1 MQRVLLIIGGG
12 IAAYKAPELVRQ
24 LRAQGLAVRCLM
36 TAAAAQFVSPLSL
49 ASVSGDKVYE
59 NLFDLTEEAEMGH
72 IQLSRD
78 ADIILVAPATAD
90 LMAKAAQGMANDLA
104 STTLLATDKKIIMA
118 PAMNVRMW
126 QHEATQRNL
135 AQLEKDGVTIIGPE
149 DGDMACGEFGPGR
162 MSEPQDIATA
172 TAQKLGQDGT
182 RTSIADLTG
191 RKILVTAGPTHEP
204 IDPVRYI
211 ANRSSGKQGY
221 AIAEALAAAGAEV
234 HLISG
239 PTELATPR
247 GVAIERVETARDMHA
262 AVEAHLPVD
271 AAVMTAAVADWRP
284 ADYEPQ
290 KIKKKGDAPAPLS
303 LRENPDILAAL
314 GAAGKNRP
322 ALLVGFAA
330 ETENLEAHALAKLQ
344 KKNCDWIIANNV
356 ALDSGIEGGV
366 MGGDKNAVT
375 LVSSQ
380 VSSQASSQAGS
391 DAHANAAI
399 ERFDIMSKHEV
410 AALLATRM
418 ATHFTMIEKTGKK
431 GKAK

>member
-24 LRAQGLAVRCLM
+24 LRAQGLAVRCLL
-36 TAAAAQFVSPLSL
+36 TAAAEQFVSPLSL

-59 NLFDLTEEAEMGH
+59 NLFDLTEEAELGH

-78 ADIILVAPATAD
+78 ADIILGAPATAD

-135 AQLEKDGVTIIGPE
+135 AQLRKDGVSIIGPE
-149 DGDMACGEFGPGR
+149 NGDMACGEFGPGR
-162 MSEPQDIATA
+162 MSEPQDIAAETA
-172 TAQKLGQDGT
+172 ALLAPSNA
-182 RTSIADLTG
+182 RAEAADLTG

-221 AIAEALAAAGAEV
+221 AIAAALAAAGAEV

-239 PTELATPR
+239 PTALDAPH
-247 GVAIERVETARDMHA
+247 GVQMTWVETARDMQA

-284 ADYEPQ
+284 AECKAQ
-290 KIKKKGDAPAPLS
+290 KIKKGQKIKDKERAPAPLD
-303 LRENPDILAAL
+303 LVENPDILATL
-314 GAAGKNRP
+314 GAAKKNRP

-330 ETENLEAHALAKLQ
+330 ETEDLETHALAKLR
-344 KKNCDWIIANNV
+344 KKNCDWIVANNV

-366 MGGDKNAVT
+366 MGGDANAVT
-375 LVSSQ
+375 LISTK
-380 VSSQASSQAGS
+380 
-391 DAHANAAI
+391 DAKAEI
-399 ERFDIMSKHEV
+399 ERFDIMSKHAV

-418 ATHFTMIEKTGKK
+418 AAHFTPIEKTGNK

>member
-24 LRAQGLAVRCLM
+24 LRAQGLAVRCLL
-36 TAAAAQFVSPLSL
+36 TAAAEQFVSPLSL

-135 AQLEKDGVTIIGPE
+135 AQLKKDGVSIIGPE
-149 DGDMACGEFGPGR
+149 NGDMVCGEFGPGR
-162 MSEPQDIATA
+162 MSEPQDIAAETA
-172 TAQKLGQDGT
+172 ALLAPNNT
-182 RTSIADLTG
+182 RAEAADLTG

-221 AIAEALAAAGAEV
+221 AIAAALAAAGAEV

-239 PTELATPR
+239 PTALDAPH
-247 GVAIERVETARDMHA
+247 GVQMTWVETARDMQA

-284 ADYEPQ
+284 AECKAQ
-290 KIKKKGDAPAPLS
+290 KIKKGQKIKDKERAPAL
-303 LRENPDILAAL
+303 LDLVENPDILATL
-314 GAAGKNRP
+314 GAAKKNRP

-330 ETENLEAHALAKLQ
+330 ETEDLETHALAKLQ
-344 KKNCDWIIANNV
+344 KKNCDWIVANNV

-366 MGGDKNAVT
+366 MGGDANAVT
-375 LVSSQ
+375 LISTK
-380 VSSQASSQAGS
+380 
-391 DAHANAAI
+391 DAKAEI
-399 ERFDIMSKHEV
+399 ERFDIMSKHAV

-418 ATHFTMIEKTGKK
+418 AAHFTPIEKTGNK

>member
-24 LRAQGLAVRCLM
+24 LRAQGLAVRCLL
-36 TAAAAQFVSPLSL
+36 TAAAEQFVSPLSL

-135 AQLEKDGVTIIGPE
+135 AQLRKDGVSIIGPE

-162 MSEPQDIATA
+162 MSEPQDIAAETA
-172 TAQKLGQDGT
+172 ALLAPSDAPAVA
-182 RTSIADLTG
+182 ADLTG

-221 AIAEALAAAGAEV
+221 AIAAALAAAGAEV

-239 PTELATPR
+239 PTALDAPH
-247 GVAIERVETARDMHA
+247 GVQMTRVETARDMQA

-284 ADYEPQ
+284 AECKAQ
-290 KIKKKGDAPAPLS
+290 KIKKGQKIKDKERAPAPLD
-303 LRENPDILAAL
+303 LVENPDILAAL
-314 GAAGKNRP
+314 GAAKKNRP

-330 ETENLEAHALAKLQ
+330 ETEDLETHALAKLQ
-344 KKNCDWIIANNV
+344 KKNCDWIVANNV

-366 MGGDKNAVT
+366 MGGDANAVT
-375 LVSSQ
+375 LISTK
-380 VSSQASSQAGS
+380 
-391 DAHANAAI
+391 DAKAEI
-399 ERFDIMSKHEV
+399 ERFDIMSKHAV

-418 ATHFTMIEKTGKK
+418 AAHFIPIEKTGNK

>member
-24 LRAQGLAVRCLM
+24 LRAQGLAVRCLL
-36 TAAAAQFVSPLSL
+36 TAAAEQFVSPLSL

-135 AQLEKDGVTIIGPE
+135 AQLRKDGVSIIGPE
-149 DGDMACGEFGPGR
+149 NGDMACGEFGPGR
-162 MSEPQDIATA
+162 MSEPQDIAAETA
-172 TAQKLGQDGT
+172 ALLAPNNA
-182 RTSIADLTG
+182 RAEAADLTG

-221 AIAEALAAAGAEV
+221 AIAAALAAAGAEV

-239 PTELATPR
+239 PTALDAPH
-247 GVAIERVETARDMHA
+247 GVQMTWVETACDMQA

-284 ADYEPQ
+284 AECKGQ
-290 KIKKKGDAPAPLS
+290 KIKDKERAPAPLD
-303 LRENPDILAAL
+303 LVENPDILATL
-314 GAAGKNRP
+314 GAAKKNRP

-330 ETENLEAHALAKLQ
+330 ETEDLETHALAKLQ
-344 KKNCDWIIANNV
+344 KKNCDWIVANNV

-366 MGGDKNAVT
+366 MGGDANAVT
-375 LVSSQ
+375 LISTK
-380 VSSQASSQAGS
+380 
-391 DAHANAAI
+391 DAKAEI
-399 ERFDIMSKHEV
+399 ERFDIMSKHAV

-418 ATHFTMIEKTGKK
+418 AAHFTPIEKTGNK

>member
-24 LRAQGLAVRCLM
+24 LRAQGLAVRCLL
-36 TAAAAQFVSPLSL
+36 TAAAEQFVSPLSL

-135 AQLEKDGVTIIGPE
+135 AQLRKDGVSIIGPE
-149 DGDMACGEFGPGR
+149 NGDMACGEFGPGR
-162 MSEPQDIATA
+162 MSEPQDIAAETA
-172 TAQKLGQDGT
+172 ALLAPNNA
-182 RTSIADLTG
+182 RAEAADLTG

-221 AIAEALAAAGAEV
+221 AIAAALAAAGAEV

-239 PTELATPR
+239 PTALDAPH
-247 GVAIERVETARDMHA
+247 GVQMTWVETVRDMQA

-284 ADYEPQ
+284 AECKAQ
-290 KIKKKGDAPAPLS
+290 KIKKGQKIKDKERAPAPLD
-303 LRENPDILAAL
+303 LVENPDILATL
-314 GAAGKNRP
+314 GAAKKNRP

-330 ETENLEAHALAKLQ
+330 ETEDLETHALAKLQ
-344 KKNCDWIIANNV
+344 KKNCDWIVANNV
-356 ALDSGIEGGV
+356 ALDSGIEDGV
-366 MGGDKNAVT
+366 MGGDANAVT
-375 LVSSQ
+375 LISTK
-380 VSSQASSQAGS
+380 
-391 DAHANAAI
+391 DAKAEI
-399 ERFDIMSKHEV
+399 ERFDIMSKHAV

-418 ATHFTMIEKTGKK
+418 AAHFTPIEKTGNK

>member
-24 LRAQGLAVRCLM
+24 LRAQGLAVRCLL
-36 TAAAAQFVSPLSL
+36 TAAAEQFVSPLSL

-135 AQLEKDGVTIIGPE
+135 AQLRKDGVSIIGPE
-149 DGDMACGEFGPGR
+149 NGDMACGEFGPGR
-162 MSEPQDIATA
+162 MSEPQDIAAETA
-172 TAQKLGQDGT
+172 ALLAPNNT
-182 RTSIADLTG
+182 RAEAADLTG

-221 AIAEALAAAGAEV
+221 AIAAALAAAGAEV

-239 PTELATPR
+239 PTALDAPL
-247 GVAIERVETARDMHA
+247 GVQMTWVETARDMQA

-284 ADYEPQ
+284 AECKAQ
-290 KIKKKGDAPAPLS
+290 KIKKGKKIKDKERAPAPLD
-303 LRENPDILAAL
+303 LVENPDILATL
-314 GAAGKNRP
+314 GAAKKNRP

-330 ETENLEAHALAKLQ
+330 ETEDLETHALAKLQ
-344 KKNCDWIIANNV
+344 KKNCDWIVANNV

-366 MGGDKNAVT
+366 MGGDANAVT
-375 LVSSQ
+375 LISTK
-380 VSSQASSQAGS
+380 
-391 DAHANAAI
+391 DAKAEI
-399 ERFDIMSKHEV
+399 ERFDIMSKHAV

-418 ATHFTMIEKTGKK
+418 AAHFTPIEKTGNK

>member
-24 LRAQGLAVRCLM
+24 LRAQGLAVRCLL
-36 TAAAAQFVSPLSL
+36 TAAAEQFVSPLSL

-135 AQLEKDGVTIIGPE
+135 AQLKKDGVSIIGPE
-149 DGDMACGEFGPGR
+149 NGDMACGEFGPGR
-162 MSEPQDIATA
+162 MSEPQDIAAETA
-172 TAQKLGQDGT
+172 ALLAPNNT
-182 RTSIADLTG
+182 RAEAADLTG

-221 AIAEALAAAGAEV
+221 AIAAALAAAGAEV

-239 PTELATPR
+239 PTALDAPL
-247 GVAIERVETARDMHA
+247 GVQMTWVETARDMQA

-284 ADYEPQ
+284 AECKAQ
-290 KIKKKGDAPAPLS
+290 KIKKGQKIKDKERASAPLD
-303 LRENPDILAAL
+303 LVENPDILATL
-314 GAAGKNRP
+314 GAAKKNRP

-330 ETENLEAHALAKLQ
+330 ETEDLETHALAKLQ
-344 KKNCDWIIANNV
+344 KKNCDWLVANNV

-366 MGGDKNAVT
+366 MGGDANAVT
-375 LVSSQ
+375 LISTK
-380 VSSQASSQAGS
+380 
-391 DAHANAAI
+391 DAKAEI
-399 ERFDIMSKHEV
+399 ERFDIMSKHAV

-418 ATHFTMIEKTGKK
+418 AAHFTPIEKTENK

>member
-12 IAAYKAPELVRQ
+12 IAAFKAPELVRQ
-24 LRAQGLAVRCLM
+24 LRAQGLAVRCLL
-36 TAAAAQFVSPLSL
+36 TAAAEQFVSPLSL

-135 AQLEKDGVTIIGPE
+135 AQLRKDGVSIIGPE
-149 DGDMACGEFGPGR
+149 NGDMACGEFGPGR
-162 MSEPQDIATA
+162 MSEPQDIAAETA
-172 TAQKLGQDGT
+172 ALLAPNDTPAEA
-182 RTSIADLTG
+182 ADLTG

-221 AIAEALAAAGAEV
+221 AIAAALAAAGAEV

-239 PTELATPR
+239 PTALDAPH
-247 GVAIERVETARDMHA
+247 GVQMTWVETARDMQA

-284 ADYEPQ
+284 AECKAQ
-290 KIKKKGDAPAPLS
+290 KIKKGQKTKDKKRAPAPLD
-303 LRENPDILAAL
+303 LVENPDILATL
-314 GAAGKNRP
+314 GAAKKNRP

-330 ETENLEAHALAKLQ
+330 ETEDLETHALAKLQ
-344 KKNCDWIIANNV
+344 KKNCDWIVANNV
-356 ALDSGIEGGV
+356 ALDSGVEGGV
-366 MGGDKNAVT
+366 MGGDANAVT
-375 LVSSQ
+375 LISTK
-380 VSSQASSQAGS
+380 
-391 DAHANAAI
+391 DAKAEI
-399 ERFDIMSKHEV
+399 ERFDIMSKHAV

-418 ATHFTMIEKTGKK
+418 AAHFTPIEKTGNK

>member
-24 LRAQGLAVRCLM
+24 LRAQGLGVRCLM

-49 ASVSGDKVYE
+49 ASVSGDTVYE
-59 NLFDLTEEAEMGH
+59 NLFDLTDETEMGH

-135 AQLEKDGVTIIGPE
+135 AQLQKDGVRFIGPE
-149 DGDMACGEFGPGR
+149 EGDMACGEFGPGR
-162 MSEPQDIATA
+162 MSEPQSIALA
-172 TAQKLGQDGT
+172 TAQALGAPNDMGATGT
-182 RTSIADLTG
+182 MEGLAG

-221 AIAEALAAAGAEV
+221 AIASALAAAGAEV
-234 HLISG
+234 HLVSG
-239 PTELATPR
+239 PTALPAPQ
-247 GVAIERVETARDMHA
+247 GVNIVPVETARDMLA
-262 AVEAHLPVD
+262 ATQALLPVD

-284 ADYEPQ
+284 VDCDAQ
-290 KIKKKGDAPAPLS
+290 KIKKNGDTPPALD
-303 LRENPDILAAL
+303 LVENPDILATL
-314 GAAGKNRP
+314 GAADKNRP
-322 ALLVGFAA
+322 ALLIGFAA
-330 ETENLEAHALAKLQ
+330 ETENLETHARAKLA

-356 ALDSGIEGGV
+356 GAESGIDGGV
-366 MGGDKNAVT
+366 MGGDENAVSLLCAT
-375 LVSSQ
+375 GAKS
-380 VSSQASSQAGS
+380 APT
-391 DAHANAAI
+391 I
-399 ERFDIMSKHEV
+399 EHFDIMSKQAV
-410 AALLATRM
+410 AELLTARIG
-418 ATHFTMIEKTGKK
+418 AHFAASKNQKK
-431 GKAK
+431 GKVK

>member
-24 LRAQGLAVRCLM
+24 LRAQGLAVRCLL
-36 TAAAAQFVSPLSL
+36 TAAAEQFVSPLSL

-135 AQLEKDGVTIIGPE
+135 AQLRKDGVSIIGPE
-149 DGDMACGEFGPGR
+149 NGDMACGEFGPGR
-162 MSEPQDIATA
+162 MSEPQDIAAETA
-172 TAQKLGQDGT
+172 ALLAPNNA
-182 RTSIADLTG
+182 RAEAADLTG

-221 AIAEALAAAGAEV
+221 AIAAALAAAGAEV

-239 PTELATPR
+239 PTALDAPH
-247 GVAIERVETARDMHA
+247 GVQMTWVETARDMQA

-284 ADYEPQ
+284 AECKAQ
-290 KIKKKGDAPAPLS
+290 KIKKGQKIKDKERAPAPLD
-303 LRENPDILAAL
+303 LVENPDILATL
-314 GAAGKNRP
+314 GAAKKNRP

-330 ETENLEAHALAKLQ
+330 ETEDLETHALAKLQ
-344 KKNCDWIIANNV
+344 KKNCDWIVANNV
-356 ALDSGIEGGV
+356 ALDSGIKGGV
-366 MGGDKNAVT
+366 MGGDANAVT
-375 LVSSQ
+375 LISTK
-380 VSSQASSQAGS
+380 
-391 DAHANAAI
+391 DAKAEI
-399 ERFDIMSKHEV
+399 ERFDIMSKHAV

-418 ATHFTMIEKTGKK
+418 AAHFTPIEKTGNK

>member
-24 LRAQGLAVRCLM
+24 LRAQGLAVRCLL
-36 TAAAAQFVSPLSL
+36 TAAAEQFVSPLSL

-135 AQLEKDGVTIIGPE
+135 AQLRKDGVSIIGPE
-149 DGDMACGEFGPGR
+149 NGDMACGEFGPGR
-162 MSEPQDIATA
+162 MSEPQDIAAETA
-172 TAQKLGQDGT
+172 ALLAPSNA
-182 RTSIADLTG
+182 RAEAADLTG

-221 AIAEALAAAGAEV
+221 AIAAALAAAGAEV

-239 PTELATPR
+239 PTALDAPH
-247 GVAIERVETARDMHA
+247 GVQMTWVETARDMQA

-284 ADYEPQ
+284 AECKAQ
-290 KIKKKGDAPAPLS
+290 KIKKGQKIKDKERAPAPLD
-303 LRENPDILAAL
+303 LVENPDILATL
-314 GAAGKNRP
+314 GAAKKNRP

-330 ETENLEAHALAKLQ
+330 ETEDLETHALAKLQ
-344 KKNCDWIIANNV
+344 KKNCDWIVANNV

-366 MGGDKNAVT
+366 MGGDANAVT
-375 LVSSQ
+375 LISTK
-380 VSSQASSQAGS
+380 
-391 DAHANAAI
+391 DAKAEI
-399 ERFDIMSKHEV
+399 ERFDIMSKHAV

-418 ATHFTMIEKTGKK
+418 AAHFTPIEKTGNK

>member
-24 LRAQGLAVRCLM
+24 LRAQGLAVRCLL
-36 TAAAAQFVSPLSL
+36 TAAAEQFVSPLSL

-135 AQLEKDGVTIIGPE
+135 AQLRKDGVSIIGPE
-149 DGDMACGEFGPGR
+149 NGDMACGEFGPGR
-162 MSEPQDIATA
+162 MSEPQDIAAETA
-172 TAQKLGQDGT
+172 ALLAPNNT
-182 RTSIADLTG
+182 RAEAADLTG

-221 AIAEALAAAGAEV
+221 AIAAALAAAGAEV

-239 PTELATPR
+239 PTALDAPL
-247 GVAIERVETARDMHA
+247 GVQMTWVETARDMQA

-284 ADYEPQ
+284 AECKAQ
-290 KIKKKGDAPAPLS
+290 KIKKGQKIKDKERAPAPLD
-303 LRENPDILAAL
+303 LVENPDILATL
-314 GAAGKNRP
+314 GAAKKNRP

-330 ETENLEAHALAKLQ
+330 ETEDLETHALAKLQ
-344 KKNCDWIIANNV
+344 KKNCDWIVANNV

-366 MGGDKNAVT
+366 MGGDANAVT
-375 LVSSQ
+375 LISTK
-380 VSSQASSQAGS
+380 
-391 DAHANAAI
+391 DAKAEI
-399 ERFDIMSKHEV
+399 ERFDIMSKHAV

-418 ATHFTMIEKTGKK
+418 AAHFTPIEKTGNK

>member
-24 LRAQGLAVRCLM
+24 LRAQGLAVRCLL
-36 TAAAAQFVSPLSL
+36 TAAAEQFVSPLSL
-49 ASVSGDKVYE
+49 ASVSGDKVYK

-135 AQLEKDGVTIIGPE
+135 AQLKKDGVSIIGPE
-149 DGDMACGEFGPGR
+149 NGDMACGEFGPGR
-162 MSEPQDIATA
+162 MSEPQDIAAETA
-172 TAQKLGQDGT
+172 ALLAPNNT
-182 RTSIADLTG
+182 RAEAADLTG

-221 AIAEALAAAGAEV
+221 AIAAALAAAGAEV

-239 PTELATPR
+239 PTALDAPLGAQMTW
-247 GVAIERVETARDMHA
+247 VETARDMQA

-284 ADYEPQ
+284 AECKAQ
-290 KIKKKGDAPAPLS
+290 KIKKGQKIKDKERAPAPLD
-303 LRENPDILAAL
+303 LVENPDILATL
-314 GAAGKNRP
+314 GAAKKNRP

-330 ETENLEAHALAKLQ
+330 ETEDLETHALAKLQ
-344 KKNCDWIIANNV
+344 KKNCDWIVANNV

-366 MGGDKNAVT
+366 MGGDANAVT
-375 LVSSQ
+375 LISTK
-380 VSSQASSQAGS
+380 
-391 DAHANAAI
+391 DAKAEI
-399 ERFDIMSKHEV
+399 ERFDIMSKHAV

-418 ATHFTMIEKTGKK
+418 AAHFTPIEKTGNK